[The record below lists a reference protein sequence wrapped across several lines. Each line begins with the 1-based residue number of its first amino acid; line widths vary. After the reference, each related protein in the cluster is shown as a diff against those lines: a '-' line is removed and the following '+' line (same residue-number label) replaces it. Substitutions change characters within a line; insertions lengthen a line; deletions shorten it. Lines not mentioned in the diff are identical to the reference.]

1 MIGLMGG
8 FEYDVSSKSEE
19 GLKRL
24 ELFSFAQTTFP
35 SSATDGHAWH
45 QIFLKKVD
53 QTCAVIT
60 SLHDY

>member
-45 QIFLKKVD
+45 QIFLKK
-53 QTCAVIT
+53 
-60 SLHDY
+60 